1 MRSSP
6 HQLPMPMM
14 AFARVLVLLITGL
27 LVVGCGE
34 VAAPVPVVL
43 TVSPRTVTLDAGSSG
58 EFTAEVNDG
67 SSVVWSAD
75 SGVVTGSG
83 ATITYTAPVRAGSYT
98 LTATSVREPDK
109 FATARI
115 TVTGVEVGVV
125 PIDTTIGAA
134 GTLTFRA
141 TVRAS
146 PDSNV
151 TWSATGG
158 TLTPIGNTLQWVA
171 PIEGGT
177 FTVTATSVI
186 DPSRGASATA
196 VVTPVEIVVATPS
209 IALFRGQPVDIAAIV
224 SGTEFSDVHWT
235 ATCGTITGGGTMH
248 RYTAPTTPGRC
259 QAIVRSALDTTKIDT
274 MDIVVRAP
282 HAVTSLDD
290 AFDGACTWTHCSLR
304 EALAAAQSAS
314 VSDSIALEPLAPGAA
329 IVLTAALPAITRDVH
344 LFGGSGTP
352 VVIDARGT
360 AQARRRVLTFE
371 GASRS
376 TVQRVMLRGGYAGTG
391 GGLLVGGS
399 AHVTLHDVMIAENVA
414 DAAGGGGVRVQDD
427 AQLHMMGGE
436 LTANSAP
443 GGTGG
448 GLLATSGKIALRQ
461 TAVRDNR
468 AIGGA
473 GTGGGLHIEGP
484 LVVATITN
492 TVISGNSASA
502 RGGGMHVADQAS
514 ITIEGSTITANTA
527 VEGGGLSVQD
537 VTGLRV
543 RSVSNVLGNVATGRA
558 GGVLL
563 RGATAAELVTVG
575 IGENRAESGDG
586 GGLYLDGGVKVTC
599 APCGIYDNRV
609 VGAGRHGG
617 GVYIGASAE
626 LDFESGGITGNV
638 ADVGQGG
645 GVYANGGSFTARQTG
660 IDENSAGSG
669 GGIAAEGG
677 SVIRLQESALRDNH
691 ARTGAGGG
699 VLLRDSD
706 GDFDV
711 MNTHSNSAATD
722 GGAYRFLGTG
732 RVRMANVRLFRSIAL
747 RHGGGVAT
755 DVPLVFVNSTIHGSS
770 AGAAGGGL
778 HSLSPVGDS
787 LVNATFSGNSAAIGG
802 GLAIAGASTLT
813 NVTVADNVA
822 TEYGAGIGGLSAG
835 QVVLANSVLSNN
847 LRGEVPANCATGGTA
862 TVSSLGHNLSS
873 DGTCAALTQPGDLF
887 NTPALLRPLFDNGG
901 PAPSHLP
908 FVNSP
913 VIDAANPARCPVTD
927 QRGRARRNVC
937 DIGAVEYDLSPQPS
951 GAVQRRRPSAPR

>member
-1 MRSSP
+1 
-6 HQLPMPMM
+6 MM

-27 LVVGCGE
+27 LVAGCGE

-43 TVSPRTVTLDAGSSG
+43 TVSPRTVTLDAGASG

-75 SGVVTGSG
+75 SGMVTGSG
-83 ATITYTAPVRAGSYT
+83 ATITYTAPVRAGDYT

-141 TVRAS
+141 VVRAS

-158 TLTPIGNTLQWVA
+158 TLSPAGNTLQWVA

-186 DPSRGASATA
+186 DPSRSALATA

-224 SGTEFSDVHWT
+224 SGTEFTDVLWT
-235 ATCGTITGGGTMH
+235 ATCGAITGGGTTH
-248 RYTAPTTPGRC
+248 RYTAPTTAGRC
-259 QAIVRSALDTTKIDT
+259 QAIVRSALDTSKVDT
-274 MDIVVRAP
+274 MDIVVREP

-290 AFDGACTWTHCSLR
+290 QSDGACTWTHCSLR

-314 VSDSIALEPLAPGAA
+314 VSDSIALESLTPGAA
-329 IVLTAALPAITRDVH
+329 IVLTSALPAITRDVH
-344 LFGGSGTP
+344 LVGGSGTP

-360 AQARRRVLTFE
+360 AQTRRRVLTFE

-376 TVQRVMLRGGYAGTG
+376 TVRRVMLRGGFTSTG
-391 GGLLVGGS
+391 GGVLVGGS
-399 AHVTLHDVMIAENVA
+399 AHVTLHDVTIANGVA
-414 DAAGGGGVRVQDD
+414 DGDGGGGVRVQDD
-427 AQLHMMGGE
+427 GQLHMLGGE
-436 LTANSAP
+436 LRANRAQ
-443 GGTGG
+443 GGVGG
-448 GLLATSGKIALRQ
+448 GLLLTSGAISLRE
-461 TAVRDNR
+461 TAVRDNN
-468 AIGGA
+468 ATGGA
-473 GTGGGLHIEGP
+473 GTGGGLHIESA
-484 LVVATITN
+484 LAVATITN

-502 RGGGMHVADQAS
+502 RGGGMHAADQAS

-537 VTGLRV
+537 VTGLRI
-543 RSVSNVLGNVATGRA
+543 RSVSNVLGNIATGRA
-558 GGVLL
+558 GGMLL
-563 RGATAAELVTVG
+563 RGATTADLVTVG

-626 LDFESGGITGNV
+626 LAFESGGITGNV
-638 ADVGQGG
+638 ADVGLGG
-645 GVYANGGSFTARQTG
+645 GVYANGGMFTARQTG
-660 IDENSAGSG
+660 VDENAAGGG

-677 SVIRLQESALRDNH
+677 SVIRLRESALRDNR
-691 ARTGAGGG
+691 ALTGAGGG

-706 GDFDV
+706 GEFDV

-732 RVRMANVRLFRSIAL
+732 TARMANVRVFRSTAL

-755 DVPLVFVNSTIHGSS
+755 DVPLVLVNSTIHGSS
-770 AGAAGGGL
+770 AGASGGGL
-778 HSLSPVGDS
+778 HSSSPGGDS
-787 LVNATFSGNSAAIGG
+787 IVNATFSGNTAAIGG

-813 NVTVADNVA
+813 NVTVAENLA

-835 QVVLANSVLSNN
+835 RVVLANSVLSNN
-847 LRGEVPANCATGGTA
+847 LRGEMSENCATGGTA

-873 DGTCAALTQPGDLF
+873 DATCAALTEPGDLL
-887 NTPALLRPLFDNGG
+887 NTPARLRPLFENGG

-908 FVNSP
+908 FVDSP
-913 VIDAANPARCPVTD
+913 VIDAANPARCPATD

-937 DIGAVEYDLSPQPS
+937 DIGAVEYDLTPLPS
-951 GAVQRRRPSAPR
+951 GAVNRRSRPAPLDR